1 MIHRLTLVALV
12 TAVAALFFLLDV
24 GVIGAADPPLTFVE
38 VNKDGVGGA
47 NELDNVKAVAV
58 SVDGKN
64 VYAASGID
72 NALTVFS
79 RNASTGALTFVEVHK
94 DGVGP
99 IDGLWGAISVS
110 VSPDDKHLYVAGV
123 NDNALTV
130 FSRNAS
136 TGALTFVEVLKN
148 GVGTVAFIVGI
159 NSVEVSSD
167 GKHVYTAA
175 ANDSAVVVFSR
186 NATDGKLTWVEAQR
200 DNLGG
205 VDGLQSVRR
214 LTVSPDGKHV
224 YASGIAEDK
233 IAVFSRNAT
242 DGKLTWLEIQQDGT
256 GSVDGLDG
264 AVGVT
269 VSPDGKHVY
278 VTGVLEHAVAVFS
291 RNATTGALTFVEVL
305 KDGGVDAAS
314 NTVGGIVG
322 AFPVKVSFD
331 GKWVYVGGN
340 TGDEIA
346 VFSRNATT
354 GALTR
359 IHRRTRMDGVRKAE
373 GG

>member
-1 MIHRLTLVALV
+1 MGKGIDRHARPKPSTLIHRLTLVALV

-167 GKHVYTAA
+167 GKHVY
-175 ANDSAVVVFSR
+175 
-186 NATDGKLTWVEAQR
+186 
-200 DNLGG
+200 
-205 VDGLQSVRR
+205 
-214 LTVSPDGKHV
+214 
-224 YASGIAEDK
+224 ASGIAEDK

-354 GALTR
+354 GALTFVEAPQGR
-359 IHRRTRMDGVRKAE
+359 SSRR
-373 GG
+373 